1 MEIIFWII
9 MAIAVIILY
18 SILYAMTDDNANL

>member
-18 SILYAMTDDNANL
+18 GILYAMTDDNANL